1 MLSAAIAP
9 WRDRN
14 SIGGRYAARML
25 VPAVMREALRTFGD
39 RSDADF
45 EAFPGGESNART
57 KWGEAFFAYVTTI
70 APPLPTAGVALA
82 FRTKLRLARSFMPM
96 PATTDLA
103 AAWRAAMV
111 STSVAWDEPL
121 FTLREQQLRT
131 TLNALFAS
139 PTNNAFDR
147 LDAIANAFH
156 AATNLITTG
165 GGAVAYS

>member
-1 MLSAAIAP
+1 
-9 WRDRN
+9 
-14 SIGGRYAARML
+14 ML
-25 VPAVMREALRTFGD
+25 VPAVMRKALRTFGD
-39 RSDADF
+39 RADADF
-45 EAFPGGESNART
+45 DAFPGDESSART

-70 APPLPTAGVALA
+70 APPLATAGVALA
-82 FRTKLRLARSFMPM
+82 FRTKLRLTRSFMPM
-96 PATTDLA
+96 AATTDLA

-111 STSVAWDEPL
+111 STGVAWDEPL
-121 FTLREQQLRT
+121 LTQREQQLRT

-139 PTNNAFDR
+139 PTNNAFNR